1 MIKRTNCDDYLETP
15 AHNPSHTHLN
25 ADPTPVSFGTES
37 EVDDFMTQPSPAV
50 VDVLRGGEGNI
61 VCLGVG
67 GKMGH
72 TLATLAVNAIKQA
85 DGDRA
90 VFGVSRFSDD
100 RAAQKLQSSGVTTIT
115 CDLLDRNALGN
126 LPDATDVVFMAG
138 RKFGSTGAES
148 LTWALNVYMPGLV
161 AERYRD
167 ARIVVFSTGNVYP
180 FSPVNGAGA
189 DESTLSVPVG
199 EYAQSCLGRE
209 RVFQHFSEEFGT
221 RICIMRLNYAIDVRY
236 GVLLDIGSRVLNR
249 QPIDL
254 SMGYVNVIWQGEACD
269 RALRCLEIASSPA
282 SVLNVAGAKL
292 SVRWIAERFGE
303 CFDIAPRFE
312 GDESPE
318 ALLSDA
324 SRCAEL
330 FGPPR
335 VSARQMIVWVAG
347 WLARG
352 GPTLM
357 KPTGYEVRDG
367 RF

>member
-1 MIKRTNCDDYLETP
+1 MNADQTP
-15 AHNPSHTHLN
+15 A
-25 ADPTPVSFGTES
+25 AFETES
-37 EVDDFMTQPSPAV
+37 EVDDAMTRPSRAI
-50 VDVLRGGEGNI
+50 VDQLGGGKGD
-61 VCLGVG
+61 VMCLGVG
-67 GKMGH
+67 GKMGP
-72 TLATLAVNAIKQA
+72 TLAVLAENAIKQA
-85 DGDRA
+85 NSGRT

-100 RAAQKLQSSGVTTIT
+100 GAAQRLQSSGVKTIQ
-115 CDLLDRNALGN
+115 CDLLDRTAVDN
-126 LPDATDVVFMAG
+126 LPDATDVIFMAG
-138 RKFGSTGAES
+138 RKFGSTGAEG
-148 LTWALNVYMPGLV
+148 LTWALNAYMPGIV

-180 FSPVNGAGA
+180 FSPITSAGA
-189 DESTLSVPVG
+189 AESTNPAPVG

-209 RVFQHFSEEFGT
+209 RIFQHFSEALGA
-221 RICIMRLNYAIDVRY
+221 RVCIMRLNYAIDVRY

-249 QPIDL
+249 DPIDL

-269 RALRCLEIASSPA
+269 RALRCLEIAASPA
-282 SVLNVAGAKL
+282 TVLNVTGAETL

-303 CFDIAPRFE
+303 CFDVEPGFE
-312 GDESPE
+312 GGERPE

-324 SRCAEL
+324 SRCVEL
-330 FGPPR
+330 FGPPQ
-335 VSARQMIVWVAG
+335 VSAGQMIVWVAG

>member
-1 MIKRTNCDDYLETP
+1 MTL
-15 AHNPSHTHLN
+15 PSR
-25 ADPTPVSFGTES
+25 
-37 EVDDFMTQPSPAV
+37 AV
-50 VDVLRGGEGNI
+50 VDQLGGGEGNVI
-61 VCLGVG
+61 CLGVG

-85 DGDRA
+85 NSDRT

-100 RAAQKLQSSGVTTIT
+100 RAARKLQSSGVKTIR
-115 CDLLDRNALGN
+115 CDLLDRTAVDN

-138 RKFGSTGAES
+138 RKFGSTGAEG
-148 LTWALNVYMPGLV
+148 LTWALNAYMPGLV
-161 AERYRD
+161 AERFRD

-180 FSPVNGAGA
+180 FSSSTSAGA
-189 DESTLSVPVG
+189 AESTSPAPVG

-209 RVFQHFSEEFGT
+209 RVFQHFSEELGA
-221 RICIMRLNYAIDVRY
+221 RVCIMRLNYAIDVRY
-236 GVLLDIGSRVLNR
+236 GVLLDIGGRVLNR
-249 QPIDL
+249 EPIDL

-269 RALRCLEIASSPA
+269 RALRCLEIAASPPT
-282 SVLNVAGAKL
+282 VLNVTGAETL

-303 CFDIAPRFE
+303 CLDVEPLFE
-312 GDESPE
+312 GKESPA

-335 VSARQMIVWVAG
+335 VSARQMILWVAG

-352 GPTLM
+352 GPTLA

>member
-1 MIKRTNCDDYLETP
+1 MKAD
-15 AHNPSHTHLN
+15 HTHP
-25 ADPTPVSFGTES
+25 AFETES
-37 EVDDFMTQPSPAV
+37 EVDDFMTRPSRAV
-50 VDVLRGGEGNI
+50 VDQLGGGEGNV

-72 TLATLAVNAIKQA
+72 TLATLAVNAMKQA
-85 DGDRA
+85 NSDRT
-90 VFGVSRFSDD
+90 VFGVSRFSDNH
-100 RAAQKLQSSGVTTIT
+100 AAQKLQSSGVKTIR
-115 CDLLDRNALGN
+115 CDLLDRTAVDN

-138 RKFGSTGAES
+138 RKFGSTGAEG
-148 LTWALNVYMPGLV
+148 LTWALNAYMPGLV

-180 FSPVNGAGA
+180 FSPTATAGA
-189 DESTLSVPVG
+189 DESTSPSPVG

-209 RVFQHFSEEFGT
+209 RVFQHFSEKLGT
-221 RICIMRLNYAIDVRY
+221 PVCIMRLNYAIDVRY

-249 QPIDL
+249 EPIDL
-254 SMGYVNVIWQGEACD
+254 SMGYANVIWQGEACD
-269 RALRCLEIASSPA
+269 RALRCLEITASPA
-282 SVLNVAGAKL
+282 AVLNVTGHETL
-292 SVRWIAERFGE
+292 SVRWIAERFGD
-303 CFDIAPRFE
+303 CFDVEPRFE
-312 GDESPE
+312 GSESPE

-324 SRCAEL
+324 TKCAEL

-335 VSARQMIVWVAG
+335 VSARQMIVWIAG

-357 KPTGYEVRDG
+357 KPTGYEVTDG

>member
-1 MIKRTNCDDYLETP
+1 M
-15 AHNPSHTHLN
+15 PS
-25 ADPTPVSFGTES
+25 SFATES
-37 EVDDFMTQPSPAV
+37 EVDDFMTRPSQAV
-50 VDVLRGGEGNI
+50 VDLLACGEGD
-61 VCLGVG
+61 VMCLGVG

-72 TLATLAVNAIKQA
+72 TLTTLAANAIEQA
-85 DGDRA
+85 NGDRT
-90 VFGVSRFSDD
+90 VFGVSRFSDHH
-100 RAAQKLQSSGVTTIT
+100 AAQKLQSSGVTTVT
-115 CDLLDRNALGN
+115 CDLLDRNALDN
-126 LPDATDVVFMAG
+126 LPDATDVIFMAG

-148 LTWALNVYMPGLV
+148 LTWALNAYMPGLV

-167 ARIVVFSTGNVYP
+167 SRIVVFSTGNVYP

-189 DESTLSVPVG
+189 DESTTLSPVG

-221 RICIMRLNYAIDVRY
+221 PVCIMRLNYSIDVRY

-249 QPIDL
+249 QLIDL

-269 RALRCLEIASSPA
+269 RALRCLEVASSPA
-282 SVLNVAGAKL
+282 SVLNVTGAETL

-303 CFDIAPRFE
+303 FFALEPRFE
-312 GDESPE
+312 GKESLE

-330 FGPPR
+330 FGPPQ
-335 VSARQMIVWVAG
+335 VSARQMIVWVAD
-347 WLARG
+347 WLVRG
-352 GPTLM
+352 GSTLM